1 MQQLFSGRI
10 FSESAENTL
19 LASLTG
25 AGLIVTLVLAAIIL
39 AAAVFA
45 VISIVRRRK
54 KNKGDAPAAAA
65 PAPPAARTAPPDNDL
80 APKIRLAKQT
90 KTNDP
95 RSDSQ
100 PKSPRSAEFFIP
112 RKIWQ

>member
-45 VISIVRRRK
+45 VISIARRRK
-54 KNKGDAPAAAA
+54 KNKGKCPGCSGSCTSCGLSCPDGQRPRTEDPAGKA
-65 PAPPAARTAPPDNDL
+65 D
-80 APKIRLAKQT
+80 KI
-90 KTNDP
+90 
-95 RSDSQ
+95 
-100 PKSPRSAEFFIP
+100 E
-112 RKIWQ
+112 

>member
-10 FSESAENTL
+10 FYEGAANSL

-25 AGLIVTLVLAAIIL
+25 AGLAVTLVLAALIL

-54 KNKGDAPAAAA
+54 KNKGRCPGCGGACTSCGTNCPDGQRPRTEDPAGKA
-65 PAPPAARTAPPDNDL
+65 DKN
-80 APKIRLAKQT
+80 
-90 KTNDP
+90 
-95 RSDSQ
+95 
-100 PKSPRSAEFFIP
+100 E
-112 RKIWQ
+112 